1 MSDERVISLSPNVCF
16 DTDEDQ
22 SSGTLEI
29 ALPGVKKEDINLKIN
44 EDGYSLTAVRG
55 EVKYVSSQAF
65 CCPVVPKKATA
76 KYENGLLQI
85 TLPFKDTM
93 ENAVAVKVQ

>member
-1 MSDERVISLSPNVCF
+1 MSEEIVVSLSPNVCF

-22 SSGTLEI
+22 TNGTLEI

-44 EDGYSLTAVRG
+44 EDSYSLSAVRG
-55 EVKYVSSQAF
+55 DIKYVASQGF
-65 CCPVVPKKATA
+65 CCPVNPEKAKA

-85 TLPFKDTM
+85 TVPFKDTM
-93 ENAVAVKVQ
+93 ENAVAIKVQ

>member
-22 SSGTLEI
+22 KNGTLEI
-29 ALPGVKKEDINLKIN
+29 ALPGVKKEDIDLKIN
-44 EDGYSLTAVRG
+44 EDSYSLTATRG
-55 EVKYVSSQAF
+55 DIKYVASQAF
-65 CCPVVPKKATA
+65 CCPVVPGKATA

-85 TLPFKDTM
+85 EVPFKDPM
-93 ENAVAVKVQ
+93 ENATAVKVQ